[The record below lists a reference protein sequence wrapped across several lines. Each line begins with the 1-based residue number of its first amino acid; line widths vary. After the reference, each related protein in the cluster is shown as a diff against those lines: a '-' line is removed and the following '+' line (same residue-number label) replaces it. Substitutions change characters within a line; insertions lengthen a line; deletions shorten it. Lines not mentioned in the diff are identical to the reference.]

1 MVRRTLLNIAKWI
14 VTKVILV
21 IAFVFFVKHLNKTLK
36 SINLQKESDLKKN
49 KPVLEAL
56 TGSSDDTSIIEEL
69 EKSFE
74 SIEELKV
81 NAEDVEEMLQKLLD
95 ADWDDSIVSE
105 MAGPSYMLSLSKDIE
120 YFYSINRK
128 TFVPVKNNIELI
140 PVSINQDST
149 SNYFAINNEIFNID
163 SSKVICIGWN

>member
-21 IAFVFFVKHLNKTLK
+21 IAFVFFVKHLNKTSK

-49 KPVLEAL
+49 KPVLETL
-56 TGSSDDTSIIEEL
+56 TGSSDDTSTIEEL
-69 EKSFE
+69 EKRFE

-95 ADWDDSIVSE
+95 TDWDDDIVNE
-105 MAGPSYMLSLSKDIE
+105 MAGPAYMLSLTKDIE

-128 TFVPVKNNIELI
+128 TFVPVKNNIEVI
-140 PVSINQDST
+140 PVSIDQNTT
-149 SNYFAINNEIFNID
+149 SNYFAINNEIFSID

>member
-14 VTKVILV
+14 VTKAILV
-21 IAFVFFVKHLNKTLK
+21 IAFVSFAKQLNKTLK
-36 SINLQKESDLKKN
+36 STDLQKESELKKD
-49 KPVLEAL
+49 KPVLETL
-56 TGSSDDTSIIEEL
+56 SGSNDDTSVIEEL

-95 ADWDDSIVSE
+95 ADWDDSVVNE

-120 YFYSINRK
+120 YFYSVNRK
-128 TFVPVKNNIELI
+128 TFVPVRNNIEVI
-140 PVSINQDST
+140 PVGIDQNDT
-149 SNYFAINNEIFNID
+149 SNYFAINNEIFSID
-163 SSKVICIGWN
+163 PEKVVCIGWN

>member
-21 IAFVFFVKHLNKTLK
+21 IAFVFFVKHLNKTSK

-49 KPVLEAL
+49 KPVLETL
-56 TGSSDDTSIIEEL
+56 TGSSDDTSTIEEL

-95 ADWDDSIVSE
+95 TDWDDDIVNE
-105 MAGPSYMLSLSKDIE
+105 MAGPAYMLSLTKDIE

-128 TFVPVKNNIELI
+128 TFVPVKNNIEVI
-140 PVSINQDST
+140 PVSIDQNTT
-149 SNYFAINNEIFNID
+149 SNYFAINNEIFSID

>member
-1 MVRRTLLNIAKWI
+1 MVQRTLSNIAKWI

-21 IAFVFFVKHLNKTLK
+21 IASISFVKQLNKTLK
-36 SINLQKESDLKKN
+36 NTDLKKEN
-49 KPVLEAL
+49 DLKKDKPVLETL
-56 TGSSDDTSIIEEL
+56 SGSSDDSAIEEL

-95 ADWDDSIVSE
+95 ADWDDDVVNE

-128 TFVPVKNNIELI
+128 TFVPVRNNIEVI
-140 PVSINQDST
+140 PVGINQNDT
-149 SNYFAINNEIFNID
+149 SNYFAINNEIFSID
-163 SSKVICIGWN
+163 PDKVVCIGWN

>member
-1 MVRRTLLNIAKWI
+1 MKQ
-14 VTKVILV
+14 
-21 IAFVFFVKHLNKTLK
+21 LNKTLK
-36 SINLQKESDLKKN
+36 NTDLKKEN
-49 KPVLEAL
+49 DLKKDKLVLETL
-56 TGSSDDTSIIEEL
+56 SGSSDDSTIEEL

-81 NAEDVEEMLQKLLD
+81 NAEDVEEMIQKLLD
-95 ADWDDSIVSE
+95 ADWDDDVVNE

-128 TFVPVKNNIELI
+128 TFVPVRNNIEVI
-140 PVSINQDST
+140 PVAINQNDT

-163 SSKVICIGWN
+163 PDKVVCIGWN